1 MKAMSL
7 TGPGQIEVVHRQ
19 TPDVQGYDDVL
30 IRMKSTGICG
40 SDIHYF
46 QAGRIGDQKIQ
57 YPFTL
62 GHEGA
67 GVVERVGSQVHNLK
81 PGERVAVEPA
91 MPCYKCDQCLIGRYN
106 TCRNL
111 KFLGCPGQAAGCL
124 SEYLVIPASSC
135 HAIPDSMS
143 FDQAA
148 LAEPLAIG
156 VYAVKQ
162 GLKCGMKIGILGSGP
177 IGISVMLAAKAYG
190 SGKIYMTDLV
200 NHRLGL
206 AGIMGADW
214 TGNPAETD
222 ITEDILAMEPDH
234 LDLVYECCGKQEAV
248 NQAVR
253 LLKPG
258 GILFIIGIPRF
269 SAWHFDVNDL
279 RRKEI
284 SIIHVRRSNNVL
296 EETIELVAS
305 GRIRPDPMQTH
316 IFTLDQ
322 VALAFNLLSDYKDG
336 IMKAMIHI

>member
-1 MKAMSL
+1 MKVMSL

-19 TPDVQGYDDVL
+19 TPDIQRSEDVL
-30 IRMKSTGICG
+30 IRMKSIGICG

-46 QAGRIGDQKIQ
+46 KDGRIGDQIIQ
-57 YPFTL
+57 YPFSL

-91 MPCYKCDQCLIGRYN
+91 MPCYKCDQCLTGRYN

-111 KFLGCPGQAAGCL
+111 RFLGCPGQAAGCL

-135 HAIPDSMS
+135 HPVPDSMS

-148 LAEPLAIG
+148 LTEPLAIG
-156 VYAVKQ
+156 VYSVKQ
-162 GLKCGMKIGILGSGP
+162 GLESGMKIGILGSGP
-177 IGISVMLAAKAYG
+177 IGISVMLASKAYG
-190 SGKIYMTDLV
+190 AGKIYMTDLV
-200 NHRLGL
+200 NQRLAL
-206 AGIMGADW
+206 AGRMGADW
-214 TGNPAETD
+214 TGNPADTD
-222 ITEDILAMEPDH
+222 ITEGILAMEPDH

-248 NQAVR
+248 NQGVK

-258 GILFIIGIPRF
+258 GTLFIIGIPRF
-269 SAWHFDVNDL
+269 STWHFDVNDL

-284 SIIHVRRSNNVL
+284 SIINIRRSNKVL
-296 EETIELVAS
+296 DETIELVAA

-316 IFTLDQ
+316 NFTLDQ
-322 VALAFNLLSDYKDG
+322 VGQAFDLLSDYKDG